1 MPTRADVLAVRRL
14 QTLADRLE
22 PKVRARVL
30 AALEQLRNSVD
41 VEALA
46 KMLARHDVF
55 GLHDLAASLP
65 MRLRPAVEL
74 LERETRTAAAQ
85 QAGALRA
92 AGVAIRMDLVDQAA
106 VRAARE
112 AAARLVTG
120 VTTETRLAIRGIV
133 ARAFSDGI
141 PPAEMARQIQPLIGL
156 TRAQAVAVE
165 RTRVAAVA
173 RGVSRETALRAA
185 ERNAARQLR
194 RRAMTIA
201 RTETIGASTRGQI
214 ETWHTAT
221 RTGLLPK
228 GMQKVWVT
236 TPDDITCKW
245 CRPLDGTTVPLG
257 GFFRSGRA
265 MVEGPPLH
273 PNCRCG
279 IAVRTMA
286 AAQRMRRAA

>member
-14 QTLADRLE
+14 QRLADRLE
-22 PKVRARVL
+22 PQVRARVL
-30 AALEQLRNSVD
+30 AALEQLRDSVD

-65 MRLRPAVEL
+65 RRLRPAMEL
-74 LERETRTAAAQ
+74 LERETRTVAAQ

-106 VRAARE
+106 VKAARE

-120 VTTETRLAIRGIV
+120 VTRETQLAIREIV
-133 ARAFSDGI
+133 ARAFAEGI
-141 PPAEMARQIQPLIGL
+141 PPREMARLIQPLIGL
-156 TRAQAVAVE
+156 TRAQATAVE
-165 RTRVAAVA
+165 ASRVAAIS
-173 RGVSRETALRAA
+173 RGVARETALRTA
-185 ERNAARQLR
+185 ERNAERQLK

-214 ETWHTAT
+214 ETWQTAT
-221 RTGLLPK
+221 RTGLLPQ
-228 GMQKVWVT
+228 GMQKVWIT

-245 CRPLDGTTVPLG
+245 CRPLDGTSVPLG
-257 GFFRSGRA
+257 GLFRSGRSL
-265 MVEGPPLH
+265 VQGPPLH

-279 IAVRTMA
+279 LAVQTMA
-286 AAQRMRRAA
+286 KTQRMRRAA